1 MSDQTTNAVIAIL
14 LGSVV
19 AIVLLV
25 PVAAYQYRLDGR
37 LGPAD
42 LAILLSGAVYGL
54 ALWTYTLLPVPVAD
68 SYRCQGKNLDPLGS
82 LRGIWADDPGGA
94 LGLLRD
100 PAFLQVALNVL
111 LFVPLGFYLR
121 VILRRGVVTA
131 ALVGFAVSLLIETT
145 QLTGVWHLYDCPYR
159 LFDVDDLVVNTLG
172 AIGGSLLSA
181 AFVRRRRGEAPPLP
195 TTISNGRRIVGL
207 VSDAVFVLLL
217 GAGVVMAYRAFCLY
231 GPGELDQGVQD
242 TLQLAVP
249 YAVEALSV
257 LAVGR
262 TIGEHT
268 ISVRAIARRRSLT
281 PVSRLVKL
289 LVGITPAFALVLL
302 GGGWVW
308 VGLPVFA
315 IVTVLAV
322 LLTPDSRG
330 LSHLVAGMDL
340 VIAAE
345 EAFEPD
351 RERVEP

>member
-1 MSDQTTNAVIAIL
+1 MSDQTTNALIAVL
-14 LGSVV
+14 LDSEGAV
-19 AIVLLV
+19 VLLV

-37 LGPAD
+37 LGPGD
-42 LAILLSGAVYGL
+42 LAILFSGAVYGL
-54 ALWTYTLLPVPVAD
+54 ALWTYTLLPVPEQD

-82 LRGIWADDPGGA
+82 VRGLWADDPGGA

-100 PAFLQVALNVL
+100 PVFLQLALNVL

-131 ALVGFAVSLLIETT
+131 ALVGFAMSLLIECT

-181 AFVRRRRGEAPPLP
+181 IFVRRRRGEAPPLP

-207 VSDAVFVLLL
+207 VSDIVFIALL
-217 GAGVVMAYRAFCLY
+217 GGGVAMAYRAFCLY
-231 GPGELDQGVQD
+231 GPGELDRDVQD
-242 TLQLAVP
+242 ALQLGVP
-249 YAVEALSV
+249 FAVEAVTV
-257 LAVGR
+257 LAFGR
-262 TIGEHT
+262 TVGEVT
-268 ISVRAIARRRSLT
+268 VSVRAVARRRALT
-281 PVSRLVKL
+281 PLSRLVKL
-289 LVGITPAFALVLL
+289 LAGVTPCFALLLL
-302 GGGWVW
+302 GGWWAG

-315 IVTVLAV
+315 IVTMLAV

-345 EAFEPD
+345 EAFEPEH
-351 RERVEP
+351 ERVEP

>member
-1 MSDQTTNAVIAIL
+1 MSDQTTNALIAVL
-14 LGSVV
+14 LGSVAAV
-19 AIVLLV
+19 VLLV

-37 LGPAD
+37 LGAGD

-54 ALWTYTLLPVPVAD
+54 ALWTYTLLPVPAAD
-68 SYRCQGKNLDPLGS
+68 SYRCQGRNLEPLGS
-82 LRGIWADDPGGA
+82 LQGIWAGDPGGA

-100 PAFLQVALNVL
+100 PVFLQVALNVL

-131 ALVGFAVSLLIETT
+131 AVVGFGVPLLIETT
-145 QLTGVWHLYDCPYR
+145 QLTGVWSLYDCPYR
-159 LFDVDDLVVNTLG
+159 LFDVDDLAVNTLG

-195 TTISNGRRIVGL
+195 TTISNGRRVVGL
-207 VSDAVFVLLL
+207 VSDAVFVVLL
-217 GAGVVMAYRAFCLY
+217 GGGVAMAYRAYCLY
-231 GPGELDQGVQD
+231 GPGELDQEVQD

-257 LAVGR
+257 LSVGR

-268 ISVRAIARRRSLT
+268 ISVRAVARRRALT
-281 PVSRLVKL
+281 PLARVVKL

-302 GGGWVW
+302 GGGWAW

-315 IVTVLAV
+315 ILTVLAV

-330 LSHLVAGMDL
+330 VSHVVAGMDL
-340 VIAAE
+340 LIASE
-345 EAFEPD
+345 EAIHPE